1 MNVKR
6 YIAPNVQE
14 AMIKI
19 KHELGR
25 DAIILHTRKIKQ
37 KGIKGLFKKPLV
49 EVVAAVEDEEPA
61 SKETTVKPHIEPV
74 QSPVQYYAQ
83 QPAQYQQPSQPAVQP
98 SQPAVQQVA
107 PVQQVQ
113 KSLQNEEFQEKKHDE
128 IDDLKHEI
136 DEIKEMLRNY
146 IQPDTKKNIDLEPE
160 SVFVEESKV
169 EKDIK
174 EFLKALDLQPNII
187 EKVFSVV
194 RRQVSLTDQNEQMVK
209 SAVRQAIKEYLGEP
223 FIIDHYLGTQR
234 VFVFV
239 GPTGVG
245 KTTTLAKL
253 AAKLSLIEN
262 KKVGLVTADTYR
274 IAAVDQLKTY
284 SEILGIPL
292 SVVYEASELNDVM
305 YKYADKDVILLDTAG
320 RSHKSDEL
328 ARDLQDLIN
337 NLEKPEIFLVLSL
350 TTGYKDIISI
360 LEAYSFV
367 EDYKIIFTKLDEAST
382 YSNIL
387 NIKVESGRPLSYVT
401 TGQSV
406 PDDIEVAYA
415 EKIVEYIIG
424 EIK

>member
-1 MNVKR
+1 MK
-6 YIAPNVQE
+6 
-14 AMIKI
+14 
-19 KHELGR
+19 
-25 DAIILHTRKIKQ
+25 D
-37 KGIKGLFKKPLV
+37 V
-49 EVVAAVEDEEPA
+49 E
-61 SKETTVKPHIEPV
+61 KPV
-74 QSPVQYYAQ
+74 QAPIQYTQTPQTAPIQQTPVQAPLTQQVIQPTYQAPFEQNNVSPVG
-83 QPAQYQQPSQPAVQP
+83 
-98 SQPAVQQVA
+98 
-107 PVQQVQ
+107 QQVQ
-113 KSLQNEEFQEKKHDE
+113 QESHGE

-136 DEIKEMLRNY
+136 DEIKEMLRAY
-146 IQPDTKKNIDLEPE
+146 MSHGQKETAEEVKSDFI
-160 SVFVEESKV
+160 EESQV

-174 EFLKALDLQPNII
+174 SFLAAMDLQPGII
-187 EKVFSVV
+187 DKIFTVV
-194 RRQVSLTDQNEQMVK
+194 RRQVSLTDKNEQMVK
-209 SAVRQAIKEYLGEP
+209 SAVRQAIKEYLGDP
-223 FIIDHYLGTQR
+223 FVIDHYLGTQR

-253 AAKLSLIEN
+253 AAKLSLIDN

-305 YKYADKDVILLDTAG
+305 YKYQDKDVILLDTAG
-320 RSHKSDEL
+320 RSHKSEEL